1 MPFCQKL
8 VHEFLRN
15 LLTLIILL
23 NCKNEDTKFFVM
35 VCELVNSK
43 NIRSIYTAVNY
54 DNDKNIL
61 VQNKEIELIFERPIM
76 VF

>member
-8 VHEFLRN
+8 AHEFLRN

-23 NCKNEDTKFFVM
+23 NWKNEDTKFFVM
-35 VCELVNSK
+35 ICELVNSK
-43 NIRSIYTAVNY
+43 NISNIYIVVNY
-54 DNDKNIL
+54 VNDKNIL
-61 VQNKEIELIFERPIM
+61 VQSKEIDFVFERPIM

>member
-1 MPFCQKL
+1 MKIRI
-8 VHEFLRN
+8 V
-15 LLTLIILL
+15 
-23 NCKNEDTKFFVM
+23 FVM
-35 VCELVNSK
+35 ICELVNSK
-43 NIRSIYTAVNY
+43 NIRCIYTVVNY